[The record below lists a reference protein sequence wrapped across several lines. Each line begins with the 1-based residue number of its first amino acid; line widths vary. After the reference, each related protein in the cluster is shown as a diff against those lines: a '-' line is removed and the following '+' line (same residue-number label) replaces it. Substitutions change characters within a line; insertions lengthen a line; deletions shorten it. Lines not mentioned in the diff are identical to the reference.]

1 MKKVTIVL
9 EEKKLPHVQ
18 YENGNVMRSF
28 NVYHDDLLHLIQQS
42 TFEEEKKIE
51 TVLISPAFP
60 PNTVKYGEK
69 SDGTS
74 IIFIQQP
81 EASWDI
87 TYHRQS
93 FRDVPF
99 PNLIFGFRIKKQV
112 LTGKFV
118 VAYKDRF
125 LRDKTPLYR
134 FPYSNV
140 YNEQGSMCFYENI
153 EYKDL
158 VQLQTFIHRWIHT
171 DMNDHLYGADVNLS
185 GKPLRQLFEEMSG
198 ESFNY
203 DILKPINLNFE
214 EWSNSL
220 INKF

>member
-1 MKKVTIVL
+1 
-9 EEKKLPHVQ
+9 
-18 YENGNVMRSF
+18 
-28 NVYHDDLLHLIQQS
+28 
-42 TFEEEKKIE
+42 
-51 TVLISPAFP
+51 
-60 PNTVKYGEK
+60 
-69 SDGTS
+69 
-74 IIFIQQP
+74 
-81 EASWDI
+81 
-87 TYHRQS
+87 
-93 FRDVPF
+93 
-99 PNLIFGFRIKKQV
+99 
-112 LTGKFV
+112 
-118 VAYKDRF
+118 
-125 LRDKTPLYR
+125 
-134 FPYSNV
+134 
-140 YNEQGSMCFYENI
+140 MCFYENI